1 MRAWAFMLG
10 GMIVW
15 AVHFFALYIVASVFL
30 TTPLARVLTLL
41 VTLACLAADGALL
54 WLALK
59 ARRETADS
67 PARWAITLAALLAAL
82 SIVAVFWQGLP
93 ALLA

>member
-15 AVHFFALYIVASVFL
+15 AVHFFALYTIASVFL
-30 TTPLARVLTLL
+30 TTPTARFLTIL
-41 VTLACLAADGALL
+41 VTLLCLAADGGLL
-54 WLALK
+54 ALALK
-59 ARRETADS
+59 ARRETGDG
-67 PARWAITLAALLAAL
+67 PAHWAVTLAALMRAISL
-82 SIVAVFWQGLP
+82 VAVLWQGLP